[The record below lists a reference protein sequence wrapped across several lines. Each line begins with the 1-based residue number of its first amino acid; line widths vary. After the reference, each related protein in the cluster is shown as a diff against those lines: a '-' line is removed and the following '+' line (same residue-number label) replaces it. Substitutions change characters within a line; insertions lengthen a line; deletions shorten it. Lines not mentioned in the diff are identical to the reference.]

1 MAKTLQTGREEV
13 MIEIKNVTKIY
24 STKKKQVV
32 GVDNVSL
39 TIQDG
44 EIFGII
50 GYSGAGKSTLLRCLN
65 LLERPT
71 SGQVVI
77 DGVDLTALDDKQL
90 RQARL
95 KIGMIF
101 QHFYLVSSKTV
112 FENVAFALKAAKS
125 QKTKSKSES
134 MNFWKWSGFLI
145 NGTYTLPSSAA
156 GKSSGLALPGRLLT
170 IRLSSYATKQHRRLT
185 QVQQNRFWRY

>member
-1 MAKTLQTGREEV
+1 

-39 TIQDG
+39 TIQNG

-71 SGQVVI
+71 SGQVII
-77 DGVDLTALDDKQL
+77 DGVDLTALNDKQL

-112 FENVAFALKAAKS
+112 FENVAFALKAAK
-125 QKTKSKSES
+125 KAKRG
-134 MNFWKWSGFLI
+134 N
-145 NGTYTLPSSAA
+145 
-156 GKSSGLALPGRLLT
+156 
-170 IRLSSYATKQHRRLT
+170 
-185 QVQQNRFWRY
+185 